1 MTLHPSLQS
10 ILTWLKLP
18 IEIEDCYKLLGL
30 SFGASF
36 AEIEASYQQLK
47 QRYNLDINLGEQQ
60 AKDKLTA
67 VTEAYRILISVAQ
80 PTQTNNEK
88 LGYCEPSKKQNA
100 ESQAWQ
106 PTTNKVTCNQNTSP
120 NQPPLL
126 EFEQQLKWLSYYNL
140 QQFLKDQQFPK
151 AIALVEGLAQR
162 LPYDSQVSQWQASAY
177 QRWGRQLL
185 DEGQLKKARI
195 YLRKALK
202 TDPHNRDLWIA
213 VEQDFRRLEQ
223 ML

>member
-1 MTLHPSLQS
+1 MKQEVLVASPGSLYHTACGWCRSTSPLQS

-36 AEIEASYQQLK
+36 AEIEASYQQLI
-47 QRYNLDINLGEQQ
+47 QRYKLDINLGEQQ
-60 AKDKLTA
+60 AKDKFIA
-67 VTEAYRILISVAQ
+67 VTEAYRILMSVVQ
-80 PTQTNNEK
+80 PTQTN
-88 LGYCEPSKKQNA
+88 
-100 ESQAWQ
+100 
-106 PTTNKVTCNQNTSP
+106 NKVTCNQNTSP

-140 QQFLKDQQFPK
+140 QQFLKYQQFPK

-185 DEGQLKKARI
+185 NERQLKKARI

-213 VEQDFRRLEQ
+213 VEQDFHRLEQ

>member
-10 ILTWLKLP
+10 ILTWLELP
-18 IEIEDCYKLLGL
+18 IEIEDCYELLGL
-30 SFGASF
+30 RFGASL
-36 AEIEASYQQLK
+36 AEIEVSYQQLT
-47 QRYNLDINLGEQQ
+47 QRYNLDINLGDQQ
-60 AKDKLTA
+60 AKDKFVA
-67 VTEAYRILISVAQ
+67 VTEAYRILLSVVQ
-80 PTQTNNEK
+80 PTQTTNEK
-88 LGYCEPSKKQNA
+88 LGYCKPSKDQNA
-100 ESQAWQ
+100 
-106 PTTNKVTCNQNTSP
+106 P

-126 EFEQQLKWLSYYNL
+126 EFEQQLKWLSYVNL
-140 QQFLKDQQFPK
+140 QQFLNYQQFPK

-162 LPYDSQVSQWQASAY
+162 LPHDSQVSQWQASAY
-177 QRWGRQLL
+177 QLWGRQLL
-185 DEGQLKKARI
+185 NEGQLKKARI

>member
-1 MTLHPSLQS
+1 M
-10 ILTWLKLP
+10 
-18 IEIEDCYKLLGL
+18 
-30 SFGASF
+30 
-36 AEIEASYQQLK
+36 
-47 QRYNLDINLGEQQ
+47 
-60 AKDKLTA
+60 
-67 VTEAYRILISVAQ
+67 
-80 PTQTNNEK
+80 
-88 LGYCEPSKKQNA
+88 
-100 ESQAWQ
+100 
-106 PTTNKVTCNQNTSP
+106 TCNQNTSP